1 MARYTAPDCRICRR
15 EGIKLYLKGLRCN
28 TEKCAVNRRSY
39 APGQHGRGRVKPTDY
54 RIHLRE
60 KQKIKMIYGVLEKQ
74 FRNYFEMASGM
85 RGVTGTNLLALLE
98 RRMDN
103 MVYRLGFAT
112 SRPEARQLVLHG
124 HFQVNGKK
132 VTIPSYLVRPGDV
145 ITVKEKSRQSL
156 TITKALD
163 VAQSQVLPA
172 WLSRDQE
179 KFQGSLVTIPT
190 RDAIPVEC
198 QEQLVVE
205 FYSK

>member
-1 MARYTAPDCRICRR
+1 VARYTAPDCRICRR

-60 KQKIKMIYGVLEKQ
+60 KQKIKMIYGILEKQ

-103 MVYRLGFAT
+103 MVYRLGFAS

-132 VTIPSYLVRPGDV
+132 VTIPSYLVRPGD
-145 ITVKEKSRQSL
+145 IINVKEKSRQSL

-172 WLSRDQE
+172 WLTRDQE